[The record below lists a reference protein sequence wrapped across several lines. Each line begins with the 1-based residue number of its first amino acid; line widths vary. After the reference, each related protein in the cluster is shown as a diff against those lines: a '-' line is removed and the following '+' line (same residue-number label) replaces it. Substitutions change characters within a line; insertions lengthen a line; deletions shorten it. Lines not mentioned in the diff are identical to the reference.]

1 MEGEL
6 GSPTVNPAFLAHPA
20 SLGCSVR
27 TLHVVW
33 YSVEQGSD
41 AEEEPRSSGALD
53 WGDGQASLHGRH
65 PRRAILFWT
74 RPRHQARQ

>member
-53 WGDGQASLHGRH
+53 GNCNRMVSGGGRRV
-65 PRRAILFWT
+65 RRAWREEKFT
-74 RPRHQARQ
+74 RK